1 MYMNDATEQEKS
13 NYIIETYF
21 IVYNE
26 FTPANVQQTLS
37 ELVDDE
43 NLTYND
49 KMNIIL
55 EIQEKKPNYEKELT
69 PEEIGEL
76 NEIFKKHIG
85 ELIKQPNGFK
95 LGIYNTNKRKKGVT
109 STSSPYNKKCGKRT
123 RKSVKRKIKKSKRKQ
138 SVKIRK
144 RITNK
149 KRHKR

>member
-1 MYMNDATEQEKS
+1 MDDDAEEKKS
-13 NYIIETYF
+13 NYIRETYF

-26 FTPANVQQTLS
+26 FTPANVQQTLTY
-37 ELVDDE
+37 LLQDNK
-43 NLTYND
+43 NLTYKD

-55 EIQEKKPNYEKELT
+55 EIQEKKPKYEKELT
-69 PEEIGEL
+69 LKEIGEL
-76 NEIFKKHIG
+76 NKIFKTQIG

-95 LGIYNTNKRKKGVT
+95 LGIYNNNQRQVVVT
-109 STSSPYNKKCGKRT
+109 PTSSPYNKNGGKRT

-138 SVKIRK
+138 SVKISK